1 MIITP
6 TASDKMKYELQKAKN
21 KGRVAED
28 ADIVMRVQILQD
40 EEGKKTLGVGIDY
53 ADFIRDDDDVIAL
66 NDIRVVIDKESGKL
80 LEESTLD
87 YYYTDEHKGWGVNK
101 LTEAKPLEEE

>member
-6 TASDKMKYELQKAKN
+6 TASDKMKYELQKAKD
-21 KGRVAED
+21 KGRVAEGV
-28 ADIVMRVQILQD
+28 DIVMRVQILQD
-40 EEGKKTLGVGIDY
+40 EEGKRVLGVGIDL
-53 ADFIRDDDDVIAL
+53 AEFIHDDDDIIAL

-87 YYYTDEHKGWGVNK
+87 YYCRDDYKGWGVDK
-101 LTEAKPLEEE
+101 LTEEKSS